1 MVSWADLYKN
11 LKMPLPWAEGGKS
24 DVQLSAQS
32 GIDCNVIS
40 ANQRGPGIMG
50 CPGGYCLDGG
60 TYEYRIVL
68 TRGVA
73 ALRWL

>member
-1 MVSWADLYKN
+1 
-11 LKMPLPWAEGGKS
+11 MPLPKAGGGKA

-32 GIDCNVIS
+32 GIDCNVLS
-40 ANQRGPGIMG
+40 KNQRGPGIMG

-68 TRGVA
+68 IRRVA
-73 ALRWL
+73 ACRWLSPVVGG